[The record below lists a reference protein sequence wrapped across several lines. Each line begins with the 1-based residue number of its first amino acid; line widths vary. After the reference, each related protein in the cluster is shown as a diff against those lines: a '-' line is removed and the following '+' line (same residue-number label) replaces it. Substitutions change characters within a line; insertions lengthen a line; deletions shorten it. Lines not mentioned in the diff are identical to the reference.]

1 MAILPS
7 LDQQLRNEREATES
21 KFVVSH
27 IDTCLSSYLNDHH
40 NRDGELLLGV
50 FVDADSTIGEVLDG
64 LADEFRQIGWE
75 LGEDRLGFDY
85 DAAKAA
91 IDHLKIENA
100 DRLERLFDSSLD
112 RIPEGEEDMH
122 EMCQA
127 WFLIHW
133 DVPEEEDGA
142 SA

>member
-1 MAILPS
+1 MPILPS
-7 LDQQLRNEREATES
+7 LDQQLRSTREASEA

-27 IDTCLSSYLNDHH
+27 IDTCLSCYLNDHH
-40 NRDGELLLGV
+40 QRDGELLLGV
-50 FVDADSTIGEVLDG
+50 FVGPDSTVGEVLDAV
-64 LADEFRQIGWE
+64 ADEYRQIGWE
-75 LGEDRLGFDY
+75 LGETRLGFDY

-91 IDHLKIENA
+91 IDHLKIDNA
-100 DRLERLFDSSLD
+100 DRLGRLFDSSLE

-133 DVPEEEDGA
+133 DVPEEEEEP